1 MELENKYNA
10 RKCMSTDG
18 ILFDSKKER
27 DRWEILR
34 IMEKQGKI
42 KDLQRQVSFELIP
55 NQRGS
60 DGKVIERAVKY
71 IADFQYSNASGIV
84 VVEDVKG
91 YRNPQSAGYAKFVI
105 KRKLMLYVYGIQ
117 IKEV

>member
-1 MELENKYNA
+1 MNKYNA
-10 RKCMSTDG
+10 KKCLSTDG
-18 ILFDSKKER
+18 ILFYSKKER
-27 DRWEILR
+27 DRWEALR

-55 NQRGS
+55 NQRGA
-60 DGKVIERAVKY
+60 DGKVIERALKY
-71 IADFQYSNASGIV
+71 IADFVYTDDSGT

-91 YRNPQSAGYAKFVI
+91 YRNPQSAGYGKYVI
-105 KRKLMLYVYGIQ
+105 KRKLILQKYGIQ